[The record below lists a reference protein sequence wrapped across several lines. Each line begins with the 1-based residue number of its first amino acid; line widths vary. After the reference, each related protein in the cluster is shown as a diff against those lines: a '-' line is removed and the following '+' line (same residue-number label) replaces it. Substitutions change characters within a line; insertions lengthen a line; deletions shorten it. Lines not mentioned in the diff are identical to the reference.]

1 MVVPGRPG
9 RGAKN
14 EAPAIALPR
23 AHLPHS
29 ASSALAVAR
38 APLDDPGPRERVGGR
53 ADRAVPGDL
62 SGAGCWGPGV
72 GAAPVRPARVTPKSH
87 GATTKQGRPKKNK
100 SRKTIY
106 RTCPEPTPEVQASS
120 WARDDNTGLP
130 SHRRGEAR
138 LRKSDCGLK
147 SRELLH
153 HSSRK
158 HKSRDPRQLT
168 FAAANRAAA

>member
-1 MVVPGRPG
+1 MRGTFGYSLVDRENASAGVRTGRF
-9 RGAKN
+9 
-14 EAPAIALPR
+14 
-23 AHLPHS
+23 
-29 ASSALAVAR
+29 LATSLEPV
-38 APLDDPGPRERVGGR
+38 VGGLEW
-53 ADRAVPGDL
+53 VP
-62 SGAGCWGPGV
+62 
-72 GAAPVRPARVTPKSH
+72 PVRPARVTPKSH

-158 HKSRDPRQLT
+158 HKSRDPRQLVFQRLQT
-168 FAAANRAAA
+168 EQQPDTCCNAEL